1 MNLQSFLQPINPF
14 SWLQTTKAQLLFYA
28 PTSSNKLLA
37 TFILKEETI
46 SIGRVTELPVKEE
59 ILVVKERA
67 NIMIANQ
74 PASSKISRQHATLS
88 WDAGFRK
95 YKFEEHSKYGSKI
108 NSKYIHHDDNIILNN
123 KDIIDIQGLRFQILY
138 S

>member
-14 SWLQTTKAQLLFYA
+14 NWLQTTKAQLLFYA
-28 PTSSNKLLA
+28 PPSSNKLLA

-46 SIGRVTELPVKEE
+46 NIGRVTELPVQNG
-59 ILVVKERA
+59 IWVIKERA

-74 PASSKISRQHATLS
+74 PTSSKISRQHATLS
-88 WDAGFRK
+88 WDTGLRK
-95 YKFEEHSKYGSKI
+95 YKFEDHSKFGSKI
-108 NSKYIHHDDNIILNN
+108 NSKYTKHDDNLVLNN